1 VGAAR
6 LPVQP
11 LTVGRTVRAPIWLVP
26 PPGLVAAAAALPRP
40 AAAGD
45 PAGRWAAV
53 LAGGAAGAYAWVLDG
68 PEAGR
73 RVWGEQAELGLAVL
87 EQRLEDPGA
96 DSDRFAL
103 GSQVS
108 AVARWAWLAGDPA
121 GGRRADLVAC
131 ELAAGGWP
139 GRRPLD
145 RPDLVLLCDPTGR
158 HALDHAG
165 SRVRLGSIRD
175 FPVAG
180 PENGGSWRR
189 PGTVDRLLDQVSR
202 QRTSAGRCWERPP
215 GCCGP
220 WSTRPWGRHGRR
232 PPRWTPS
239 AGWPPWPHRTST
251 PGRSPCRGCSTRPPG
266 SRAGWPS
273 RCPPS
278 LAAQRSPNR
287 AQTRVGWGPTWACA

>member
-1 VGAAR
+1 MGAAR

-53 LAGGAAGAYAWVLDG
+53 LAGGAAGAYAWALDG

-108 AVARWAWLAGDPA
+108 TVARWAWLAGDPA

-131 ELAAGGWP
+131 ELATGGWP
-139 GRRPLD
+139 SRRPLD

-165 SRVRLGSIRD
+165 SRVRLGSNRD

-180 PENGGSWRR
+180 PEDGGSWRR

-202 QRTSAGRCWERPP
+202 QSHLGGPLLGAAARLLRTLVHPAMG
-215 GCCGP
+215 
-220 WSTRPWGRHGRR
+220 
-232 PPRWTPS
+232 
-239 AGWPPWPHRTST
+239 PPWPPAAALDAQRRLAAMAARDADAWAFALPWLLDTAT
-251 PGRSPCRGCSTRPPG
+251 RFPGRLARL
-266 SRAGWPS
+266 
-273 RCPPS
+273 
-278 LAAQRSPNR
+278 LAA
-287 AQTRVGWGPTWACA
+287 